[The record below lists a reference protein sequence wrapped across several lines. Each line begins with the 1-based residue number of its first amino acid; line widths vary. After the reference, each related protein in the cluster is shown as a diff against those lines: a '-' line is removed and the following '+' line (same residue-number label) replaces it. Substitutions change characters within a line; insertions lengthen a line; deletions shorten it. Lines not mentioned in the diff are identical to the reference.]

1 MCGRKGQAS
10 VNSMNDANSNDWS
23 EDMVI
28 RCGIVDETRRE
39 GTKLT
44 KGKMHI
50 AKIQHG
56 DEPKE
61 SGLH

>member
-10 VNSMNDANSNDWS
+10 VNSMNDTNSNDWS
-23 EDMVI
+23 EDTVI

-39 GTKLT
+39 RTKLT
-44 KGKMHI
+44 KGQMHI